1 MIPFVEISIGGNV
14 LGGFQKRALSGQI
27 VEYDGE
33 HADELHIAVSNYD
46 GRLKKP
52 KPDEKVSVRVG
63 WTETGV
69 AKVGEFVITEIVK
82 NGPRAEFQITGHS
95 ADLKKTLKEQKTRS
109 WTKGKKLRDVLEDV
123 AKDNKLRAAVDREL
137 GDIEIEKIVAQTGES
152 DMHLVTRL
160 ARQYNALAKFQN
172 GRLIFVKKGA
182 GRTASGQEAGRETVT
197 PNDCE
202 GFSFSQGARNER
214 GKGKA
219 VHYDRAKASRKTQE
233 SAGGAQS
240 DGVPD
245 YVAPQIYGTQVEAKW
260 VALSRKKKFDRETK
274 RFNCTRAPGQVGLAP
289 GGVVTTQGFGDD
301 DDAEW
306 TVKRRL
312 FGFSADGLV
321 VRMDCE
327 PKGQEEEQ
335 QQ

>member
-1 MIPFVEISIGGNV
+1 MTPFVEISLGGNV
-14 LGGFQKRALSGQI
+14 LSGFQKRALSGQI

-52 KPDEKVSVRVG
+52 RPDEKVTVRVG
-63 WTETGV
+63 WRETGAV
-69 AKVGEFVITEIVK
+69 KVGEFVITEIVK

-109 WTKGKKLRDVLEDV
+109 WKKGKKLKDVLDDV
-123 AKDNKLRAAVDREL
+123 AKDNQLEAAVDQEL
-137 GDIEIEKIVAQTGES
+137 GAIEIEKIVAQTGES

-160 ARQYNALAKFQN
+160 ARQFNALAKFQN
-172 GRLIFVKKGA
+172 GKLVFVKKGA
-182 GRTASGQEAGRETVT
+182 GKTASGQDAGSETIT
-197 PNDCE
+197 PNDCV

-219 VHYDRAKASRKTQE
+219 VHYDRDKASRTTEE
-233 SAGGAQS
+233 SQGGMQS

-260 VALSRKKKFDRETK
+260 VALSRKQKFDRETRK
-274 RFNCTRAPGQVGLAP
+274 FNCTRAPGQVGLAP
-289 GGVVTTQGFGDD
+289 GGVVATQGFGDD
-301 DDAEW
+301 DDRQW

-327 PKGQEEEQ
+327 PKEQEQ
-335 QQ
+335 